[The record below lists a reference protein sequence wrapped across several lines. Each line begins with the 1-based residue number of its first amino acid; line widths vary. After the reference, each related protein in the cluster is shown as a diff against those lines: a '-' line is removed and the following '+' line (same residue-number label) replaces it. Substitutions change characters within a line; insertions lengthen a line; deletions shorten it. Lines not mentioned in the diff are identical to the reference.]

1 MGRSGWNTNDE
12 MNTWPSSGAA
22 VRVTEGTSVGGG
34 GAGWEAGEIRNTGT
48 VVETVMHSS
57 RDSQALACF
66 ELLSCVLD

>member
-34 GAGWEAGEIRNTGT
+34 GGGWEAGEIKKHR
-48 VVETVMHSS
+48 HSS
-57 RDSQALACF
+57 RDSQDLACF